1 MIPSFNALIV
11 HLEMPTEM
19 DRLLLFVLSLENFSG
34 GMGTAAFV
42 ALLSNLCNVRFSA
55 THYALLS
62 AFASLGRVFVGP
74 FAGVLADA
82 CGWQAF
88 FLVSLLVGV
97 PGLVI
102 AWCMRTEIDAMSY
115 RFSG

>member
-62 AFASLGRVFVGP
+62 ALRHSVGFSLDH
-74 FAGVLADA
+74 LLE
-82 CGWQAF
+82 CW
-88 FLVSLLVGV
+88 LMLVGGKLSSLYLYWWESQV
-97 PGLVI
+97 
-102 AWCMRTEIDAMSY
+102 W
-115 RFSG
+115 